1 MFSGIDFAA
10 LEESYGRMIDPEDG
24 SVYPSKDTGFRAT
37 PAEPFVYNQPER
49 RATTVPVLTVHNDD
63 LTDVGRALNA
73 VRFYKIDYAKVEQRV
88 LALIT
93 ENIAERAKRG
103 RKEEYDASRN

>member
-10 LEESYGRMIDPEDG
+10 LEYSYGRMVDPTDG

-63 LTDVGRALNA
+63 ITDVGRALNA

-88 LALIT
+88 LALLA
-93 ENIAERAKRG
+93 ENIAQAKRVTQ
-103 RKEEYDASRN
+103 

>member
-1 MFSGIDFAA
+1 MFSGIDLAA
-10 LEESYGRMIDPEDG
+10 LEESYGRMVDPDG
-24 SVYPSKDTGFRAT
+24 SVYPSKDTGVRAT

-88 LALIT
+88 LALIA
-93 ENIAERAKRG
+93 ENIAGRVKRER
-103 RKEEYDASRN
+103 EENHDAAGN